1 MKPKFSPIPMCL
13 LVAVAFVNTGCRAV
27 QINDMEKRIDKLE
40 SRVSVLEARCEML
53 QKK

>member
-1 MKPKFSPIPMCL
+1 MKSKFSPLPLALI
-13 LVAVAFVNTGCRAV
+13 VAVAFASTGCRAI

-40 SRVSVLEARCEML
+40 SRVSALEAKCEMM